1 MTYTE
6 FKRMHIDLGALGAEG
21 GRNAVRY
28 TCTPKGAKIF
38 GWAGVDGI
46 HFCTVKGY
54 GETIFSVSPMNPG
67 QDCVQPL
74 ARDMGDFLRLLLACG
89 DTAALEQAWMWTE
102 AQFEEYLREYPPTE
116 DQRAVMREIEEKCG
130 LTPMEEPWRYLKKVR
145 AETDCS
151 GLRFEKEYE
160 ELLHPV
166 KCEPQEWAVYF
177 EYGFGGKK
185 PRHHPGREITLGKTF
200 TWGKEEWLVPA
211 MYCCSEGVV
220 LDLLKKVPLE
230 ALERFAEKWG
240 LEENG
245 EPRRE
250 LTPVEQEQM
259 ENENPL
265 EERFRAEVTVN
276 GRRLRQST
284 GYGVCWVPG
293 LPESARWDGEAEQA
307 VTHYGLERDCGWAV
321 WRVCCP
327 WDGGRMT
334 PKTAELTMA
343 AEKMAVDGG
352 TFTAEPGKTVLLTD
366 PRTGLTHTLRV
377 LSVTQETMEQNSLLA
392 RGMVY
397 PRKYT
402 ELCYTLEP
410 PLPAGEMLLQDA
422 APGDTVRTVT
432 TADGLSAEES
442 VCIGIIGGA
451 DGPTAVF
458 VSECAAGEDV
468 RVACSAVRYEP
479 VETVTWWVRFMARPK
494 EDKTVAL
501 LP

>member
-28 TCTPKGAKIF
+28 TCTPKVAKIF
-38 GWAGVDGI
+38 GCAGVDGI
-46 HFCTVKGY
+46 HFCTIKGF

-130 LTPMEEPWRYLKKVR
+130 LAPMEEPWRYLKKVR

-185 PRHHPGREITLGKTF
+185 PRHRPGREITLGKTF

-245 EPRRE
+245 EPWRE
-250 LTPVEQEQM
+250 D
-259 ENENPL
+259 
-265 EERFRAEVTVN
+265 RK
-276 GRRLRQST
+276 S
-284 GYGVCWVPG
+284 GV
-293 LPESARWDGEAEQA
+293 
-307 VTHYGLERDCGWAV
+307 
-321 WRVCCP
+321 
-327 WDGGRMT
+327 
-334 PKTAELTMA
+334 
-343 AEKMAVDGG
+343 
-352 TFTAEPGKTVLLTD
+352 
-366 PRTGLTHTLRV
+366 
-377 LSVTQETMEQNSLLA
+377 
-392 RGMVY
+392 
-397 PRKYT
+397 
-402 ELCYTLEP
+402 
-410 PLPAGEMLLQDA
+410 
-422 APGDTVRTVT
+422 
-432 TADGLSAEES
+432 
-442 VCIGIIGGA
+442 
-451 DGPTAVF
+451 
-458 VSECAAGEDV
+458 
-468 RVACSAVRYEP
+468 
-479 VETVTWWVRFMARPK
+479 
-494 EDKTVAL
+494 
-501 LP
+501 